1 MTRLALPI
9 VLTALAA
16 AGNARAESD
25 IAVLGPAVEVTL
37 PAARV
42 KAVRAGIAQAHVGT
56 ASSRKLDGA
65 CANDPVC
72 LGIIGNEM
80 KVRQVL
86 AVTATAK
93 AVYLVLVDVQDKE
106 LVGKRELKLS
116 DGQLAKELPFAIRKF
131 LDEVPVERA
140 KALFVQGNGH
150 YNLGEFSPALE
161 FYKRAYRV
169 KPLPAFLFNI
179 AQCHRKLGNHRE
191 AITMYQS
198 YLVGV
203 PDAQNK
209 QLVESL
215 IKEAQDKLAHEQRIA
230 DEKVRAARDA
240 ERLESERK
248 RAEEERLAK
257 EAEAKA
263 AAERA
268 KAEQARLAA
277 QREREL
283 EKTYDKHPARTWA
296 IIGAGAGAV
305 AVLAGGAFGLAA
317 RGAQSDF
324 DDAGCGDAD
333 QNRPD
338 AVLAKCRADLDRGE
352 RNALL
357 ANSFVIGG
365 GVAIAA
371 SAIVFLVDP
380 GNIERPRERRAQLR
394 FSPTSVQVVVRW

>member
-1 MTRLALPI
+1 MTRLALPL
-9 VLTALAA
+9 VLTALVA
-16 AGNARAESD
+16 AGDARAESD
-25 IAVLGPAVEVTL
+25 IAVLGPAVEAKLSEV
-37 PAARV
+37 RV
-42 KAVRAGIAQAHVGT
+42 KAVRAGIVIANVGP
-56 ASSRKLDGA
+56 ASNRKLDSA

-72 LGIIGNEM
+72 LGIIGTEM
-80 KVRQVL
+80 KARQVL
-86 AVTATAK
+86 AITANTK
-93 AVYLVLVDVQDKE
+93 AVTFVLVDVQDKE
-106 LVGKRELKLS
+106 LLGKREVKLT
-116 DGQLAKELPFAIRKF
+116 DLQLAKELPLAIKKF

-140 KALFVQGNGH
+140 KALFVQGNQH
-150 YNLGEFSPALE
+150 YSLGEFSPALE
-161 FYKRAYRV
+161 FYKRAYRF

-191 AITMYQS
+191 AVTMYQS

-203 PDAQNK
+203 PDAPNK
-209 QLVESL
+209 ALVESL
-215 IKEAQDKLAHEQRIA
+215 IEESQHKLAEEQRIA
-230 DEKVRAARDA
+230 EEKVKAAREA

-248 RAEEERLAK
+248 RAEAERLAK
-257 EAEAKA
+257 EAEATA

-277 QREREL
+277 QRERDL
-283 EKTYDKHPARTWA
+283 EKTYDRHPARKWA
-296 IIGAGAGAV
+296 IIGAGVGAA

-324 DDAGCGDAD
+324 DDAGCGDPE
-333 QNRPD
+333 QNRPE

-357 ANSFVIGG
+357 ANSFMIGG

-380 GNIERPRERRAQLR
+380 GNIERPRERRAELR
-394 FSPTSVQVVVRW
+394 LSPTSVHVVLRW